1 MAGLSRS
8 FGGLIGARLRVE
20 LGPASVTLVQQA
32 AFPRPRV
39 LSTRS
44 IETDP
49 GVPRAEHTIESWRA
63 SLDTLA
69 AALREQRAPPGRVEV
84 VLSDHFVR
92 YALIAWSESL
102 VADSE
107 RLAFARLAFRDVYGH
122 AADGWDVC
130 VDEQPAGQASFAS
143 AVDRAL
149 VAGIRDVVSLAGGRL
164 GAVRPALAECL
175 NHHRRALKEPEFC
188 IATAEPGRISL
199 AFRSRAGWQAVRSR
213 RIDGPLAET
222 LPTLLTQEAV
232 AGAAPQGGLLY
243 LCVADSVDVP
253 PFTVPGWRL
262 VRLAQGGGMS
272 LPAGRVGSRH
282 GVFPLLSKEERRG
295 LEQE

>member
-8 FGGLIGARLRVE
+8 VGSLIGERLRIE
-20 LGPASVTLVQQA
+20 LGPVSVALVRHA
-32 AFPRPRV
+32 VFPRLRV

-44 IETDP
+44 IETEP
-49 GVPRAEHTIESWRA
+49 GARRAEHPVESWRA

-69 AALREQRAPPGRVEV
+69 AVLREQRASLGRVDV

-92 YALIAWSESL
+92 YALIPWSEGL

-143 AVDRAL
+143 SVDRAL
-149 VAGIRDVVSLAGGRL
+149 VAGIRDLVSLAGGRL

-188 IATAEPGRISL
+188 LATAEPGRISL

-213 RIDGPLAET
+213 RIDGPLAEM

-243 LCVADSVDVP
+243 LCVPDSVDVP
-253 PFTVPGWRL
+253 PFTVPGWRP
-262 VRLAQGGGMS
+262 VRLGQAGGLS
-272 LPAGRVGSRH
+272 LPAGSTGPGH
-282 GVFPLLSKEERRG
+282 GAVPSAQQR
-295 LEQE
+295 